1 VSTSARAC
9 CSQPGA
15 GARCFCGA
23 ARRFGEHTERDAFNR
38 EARHFV
44 AQPELAVKAVRE
56 MKHEAA
62 AECRRLFQHR
72 RMQPRARLPLGVD
85 VDNQAGRASSTD
97 HVRVRLSAAPE
108 QQGRR
113 TVSLRVVA
121 ANLGDAPARTSTNRA
136 CGWT

>member
-1 VSTSARAC
+1 MKTM
-9 CSQPGA
+9 
-15 GARCFCGA
+15 
-23 ARRFGEHTERDAFNR
+23 
-38 EARHFV
+38 
-44 AQPELAVKAVRE
+44 RE

-62 AECRRLFQHR
+62 AECRRLFQHW

-113 TVSLRVVA
+113 TVRLRVVA
-121 ANLGDAPARTSTNRA
+121 ANLGDAPCQDEHEARVRVDMTMDALPRLVLNLGERQAADLAPSQDLAMREVLRQL
-136 CGWT
+136 GVDHDRPRV